1 MMSRMIKVMMI
12 GCLHC
17 WCNVGFAVDDVMF
30 NLEGS
35 RMNFFKSFGGNVNR
49 RCARRY
55 EIT

>member
-1 MMSRMIKVMMI
+1 MSRMIKVMMFV
-12 GCLHC
+12 CLHC

-30 NLEGS
+30 NFKGS
-35 RMNFFKSFGGNVNR
+35 RMIFFKSFGGNVNR